1 MMFVFRVMLLIA
13 AFGGSSTAGV
23 IRKAVLDYDQ
33 ENVLRISKNEPLTVI
48 FPFALYA
55 GSVAGGSITSNPEK
69 IPAAFYLSY
78 NEGSQAV
85 VLRALKEGET
95 TTINLLTAD
104 NRVAVVKLVAAEGIN
119 DSAVTF
125 RHRGDGGAQTF
136 DYNPVRMSAY
146 LERTFLYPLLK
157 KAKSNLID
165 HSEEFGYETESA
177 FPNGTKFILE
187 SAVRWKDPHPRCV
200 VFNGRLVNETSHDI
214 DYDRNSL
221 SMKIG
226 ENQYRANISHAAGL
240 VKANSTQPIQFAISE
255 GDYPDITAIDLKR
268 NRIDLTVSFEKPEET
283 PIGVLPEL
291 GTLPLPSSSK

>member
-1 MMFVFRVMLLIA
+1 MKSAFRAMLLA
-13 AFGGSSTAGV
+13 AVLGGSSSAGV
-23 IRKAVLDYDQ
+23 IRKAVLDYDH

-69 IPAAFYLSY
+69 IPASFYLSY

-85 VLRALKEGET
+85 VLRALKDGQS

-104 NRVAVVKLVAAEGIN
+104 NRIAVVKLVAAEGTN

-125 RHRGDGGAQTF
+125 RQRGDGGSQTF

-157 KAKSNLID
+157 KAQSELID
-165 HSEEFGYETESA
+165 QSDEFGYETESA
-177 FPNGTKFILE
+177 FPNGTKFVLE
-187 SAVRWKDPHPRCV
+187 SAVRWNDPHPRCV
-200 VFNGRLVNETSHDI
+200 VFNGRLVNDTGNDI

-221 SMKIG
+221 AMKIG
-226 ENQYRANISHAAGL
+226 ENQYRANISQAAGII
-240 VKANSTQPIQFAISE
+240 KANSAQPIQFAIAES
-255 GDYPDITAIDLKR
+255 DYPDITAIDLKR
-268 NRIDLTVSFEKPEET
+268 NRMDLALSFEKPEET
-283 PIGVLPEL
+283 PVSVLPDL
-291 GTLPLPSSSK
+291 GPAPPLLPSK